1 MAGTYIYTKFAEDFA
16 AASDLALREAAD
28 NATAATPVWL
38 GDKAFDITTPMQQF
52 GFAIVV
58 FFPVLAFIA
67 CCLRVYSRA
76 STKQFGGDDL
86 LVCAAMVLSIGE
98 TAATYMFMKT
108 NFIGVHFKDIPVGA
122 YDPIPGQIWNFVVQ
136 VLYNP
141 ILALV
146 KTSVLMFLL
155 RLGGQK
161 PGVRLTIH
169 VVNAINIALM
179 IAIFLVVMFQCWP
192 IERNWNPAAGGHCI
206 QQGVFYLA
214 TAGLTLFT
222 DCLVL
227 GLPIWIFADLKMAF
241 KTKVALILV
250 FIVGFIVTI
259 VGAVRFWFIYQGFF
273 APVSA
278 NSDPTYT
285 LGFCTSAIETNLAII
300 TASAPALRPLFRQWF
315 PRLFSSGHTG
325 QGSGYP
331 DTYGL
336 SNNHRSRTTATA
348 NGSVTPGMMLKD
360 IKNKADHK
368 IVRSQSPT
376 ASEEEIMTF
385 NGIMRTTN
393 VRISYADED
402 AATQDSSNFDSRNQ
416 GPYGTRSHEKDY
428 AMRTSMS
435 SL

>member
-1 MAGTYIYTKFAEDFA
+1 MIARLTLLHIPRATFETVVVHHHIQPSAMAGTYIYTKFAEDFA

-86 LVCAAMVLSIGE
+86 LVCAAMVCFFHSSLKLLLGRGAPLAVSRYADLGNQVLSIGE

-250 FIVGFIVTI
+250 FIVGF
-259 VGAVRFWFIYQGFF
+259 
-273 APVSA
+273 
-278 NSDPTYT
+278 
-285 LGFCTSAIETNLAII
+285 
-300 TASAPALRPLFRQWF
+300 
-315 PRLFSSGHTG
+315 
-325 QGSGYP
+325 
-331 DTYGL
+331 
-336 SNNHRSRTTATA
+336 
-348 NGSVTPGMMLKD
+348 M
-360 IKNKADHK
+360 
-368 IVRSQSPT
+368 
-376 ASEEEIMTF
+376 
-385 NGIMRTTN
+385 
-393 VRISYADED
+393 
-402 AATQDSSNFDSRNQ
+402 
-416 GPYGTRSHEKDY
+416 
-428 AMRTSMS
+428 
-435 SL
+435 